1 MAFLGAFTLGI
12 EVLAFGML
20 QFTENTIIFLALS
33 YLLRYEQNFVL
44 CTNLKSVRVTPSAW
58 LTSFHI
64 YSVLE
69 GASSAIAS
77 TTYTVV
83 FIKLYPDK
91 VGAINSWSR
100 TLFGVG
106 YCIGPAIGGLF
117 YDIGGFYLPFLV
129 IGILDIIFSI
139 FTLVAL
145 PKLDSEISATA
156 GRSKISITLRIMAK
170 V

>member
-1 MAFLGAFTLGI
+1 M
-12 EVLAFGML
+12 
-20 QFTENTIIFLALS
+20 
-33 YLLRYEQNFVL
+33 
-44 CTNLKSVRVTPSAW
+44 KSVLGTPSVI
-58 LTSFHI
+58 TSFNI

-83 FIKLYPDK
+83 FIKLYPHN

-129 IGILDIIFSI
+129 IGILDIIFS
-139 FTLVAL
+139 FLTLLTL

-156 GRSKISITLRIMAK
+156 GRSKISTTLRIMAK

>member
-1 MAFLGAFTLGI
+1 
-12 EVLAFGML
+12 ML
-20 QFTENTIIFLALS
+20 RLF
-33 YLLRYEQNFVL
+33 
-44 CTNLKSVRVTPSAW
+44 PAW
-58 LTSFHI
+58 LSSFHI

-83 FIKLYPDK
+83 FIKLYPDN

-100 TLFGVG
+100 TLYSIG

-129 IGILDIIFSI
+129 IGIMTITFSI

-145 PKLDSEISATA
+145 PKQDYEISATA
-156 GRSKISITLRIMAK
+156 GRSKISTTLRIMAK
-170 V
+170 VRQSTFYLPSKLL